1 MRIGLDGKRA
11 LYNSTGLGQYSRG
24 YIETLSR
31 TEHELLVFSPNKK
44 NAPIWSVPEHV
55 QRVEPSGPELLWRTV
70 GLAREPIFHSLDIYH
85 GLSHEIPIHPKKEMP
100 RLVVTMHD
108 CIFKHYPS
116 SYGWWDRKVYH
127 QKWKYAVQRSDAI
140 ISISKSTADD
150 LIRYYDADSNKIHIH
165 PIFTTPDFHDG
176 YETDSIERTLKEL
189 PFSSY
194 FLFVGTHHP
203 RKNLEIVLEAYRQQ
217 KAKLA
222 PLLIIRELSSTQ
234 EQMVEKYD
242 LKGYIHPSSKYYS
255 TKELAHL
262 YSGAI
267 ALLYPSHYEGF
278 GLPVLEAMNCGCPV
292 IGSQRSSIPEV
303 GGEAILYFDP
313 MDATSLLQHM
323 MLLQSTE
330 KERAFW
336 SQKALDR
343 SKSFSAEKHTAEI
356 LDIYKE
362 LLS

>member
-11 LYNSTGLGQYSRG
+11 LYNPTGLGQYSRG
-24 YIETLSR
+24 YIEALSQ
-31 TEHELLVFSPNKK
+31 TEHELFVFSPHKK
-44 NAPIWSVPEHV
+44 NAPIWSVPAPA
-55 QRVEPSGPELLWRTV
+55 QRVQPSGPGLLWRTV

-150 LIRYYDADSNKIHIH
+150 LIRFYDADSKKIHIN
-165 PIFTTPDFHDG
+165 PIFTAPDFHDH
-176 YETDSIERTLKEL
+176 YETDTIEKTLNDL
-189 PFSSY
+189 PFSPY

-203 RKNLEIVLEAYRQQ
+203 RKNLEIVLEVYREQR
-217 KAKLA
+217 AKLA
-222 PLLIIRELSSTQ
+222 PLLIVGELSSAQ
-234 EQMVEKYD
+234 EQMVKKYR
-242 LKGYIHPSSKYYS
+242 LKEHIHCSSKYYS

-267 ALLYPSHYEGF
+267 ALLYPSVYEGF
-278 GLPVLEAMNCGCPV
+278 GLPVLEAMKCGCPV
-292 IGSQRSSIPEV
+292 IGSQCSSIPEV
-303 GGEAILYFDP
+303 GGESILYFDP
-313 MDATSLLQHM
+313 LDAKGLLQHM
-323 MLLQSTE
+323 TLLQSKE

-336 SQKALDR
+336 SQKALNR
-343 SKSFSAEKHTAEI
+343 SQSFSAEKHTAQM
-356 LDIYKE
+356 LHIYRQ